1 MKRNESK
8 RTEGKRVETKSNET
22 KKNKNKK
29 PVRKSFTGLKITLL
43 TIAILIIYIVIIPA
57 SACKNL
63 SGKAID
69 ADKITNPYI
78 TEEKALVSAHRSG
91 KDIAP
96 ENTMAA
102 FQYCIETEDFNV
114 DVFEFDLHITK
125 DGKLIL
131 LHDSTLD
138 RTTNSEEHF
147 GKKNVTPSSK
157 TYEELREL
165 NFGENFENEAGEY
178 PYRGLRGADIPEELR
193 AVLLEDVL
201 DYLEGNGHFKY
212 IIEIKDAGENGKKAC
227 DELYRILKEKELLDD
242 VVFGTFNPDVTAYAD
257 KNYPDMLRSASIMEV
272 LTFYVLCGY
281 GIDVNEDFFKYEA
294 LQIPT
299 GYYGIIC
306 LDTDRI
312 INYAHNHNIAV
323 QYWTINTAS
332 EVEYLN
338 SIGADCIMS
347 DAPDMA
353 YDVINAE

>member
-1 MKRNESK
+1 MFN
-8 RTEGKRVETKSNET
+8 
-22 KKNKNKK
+22 NKK
-29 PVRKSFTGLKITLL
+29 KKAKKKAFKRA
-43 TIAILIIYIVIIPA
+43 IAIIAIVLAFVIFLPA
-57 SACKNL
+57 YMCKNEP
-63 SGKAID
+63 GKVAEASDIN
-69 ADKITNPYI
+69 NPYI
-78 TEEKALVSAHRSG
+78 TEKNSLVSAHRSG

-102 FQYCIETEDFNV
+102 FRYCIETEDFNV

-138 RTTNSEEHF
+138 RTTNSAEHF
-147 GKKNVTPSSK
+147 GEKGVKPSEK
-157 TYEELREL
+157 TYAELREL

-178 PYRGLRGADIPEELR
+178 PYRGLRGDDIPDELR

-201 DYLEGNGHFKY
+201 DYIEGNGHFQY

-227 DELYRILKEKELLDD
+227 DELYRILKEKELLKD

-257 KNYPDMLRSASIMEV
+257 KNYPDMLRSASIPEV
-272 LTFYVLCGY
+272 LSFYLLCSY
-281 GIDVNEDFFKYEA
+281 GIDVDADFFKYEA

-312 INYAHNHNIAV
+312 INYAHRHNIAV
-323 QYWTINTAS
+323 QYWTINDAQ

>member
-1 MKRNESK
+1 MKR
-8 RTEGKRVETKSNET
+8 R
-22 KKNKNKK
+22 NKK
-29 PVRKSFTGLKITLL
+29 KSLVKRITKTLGKIISAVLVL
-43 TIAILIIYIVIIPA
+43 AVVLIVIP
-57 SACKNL
+57 SVM
-63 SGKAID
+63 GKVSDGEAPNKD
-69 ADKITNPYI
+69 EITNPYI

-96 ENTMAA
+96 ENTMEA

-114 DVFEFDLHITK
+114 DIFEFDLHITK

-138 RTTNSEEHF
+138 RTTNSAEHF
-147 GKKNVTPSSK
+147 GAEGVKPSEK

-165 NFGENFENEAGEY
+165 NFGENFENKEGEY
-178 PYRGLRGADIPEELR
+178 PYRGLRGEDIPDELR

-201 DYLEGNGHFKY
+201 DYLESNGDFQY
-212 IIEIKDAGENGKKAC
+212 IIEIKDSGENGKNAC
-227 DELYRILKEKELLDD
+227 DELYRILKEKDLLED

-257 KNYPDMLRSASIMEV
+257 KHYPDMLRSASIIETIV
-272 LTFYVLCGY
+272 FYVLCGY
-281 GIDVNEDFFKYEA
+281 GIDVDEDFFKYEA

-299 GYYGIIC
+299 ERAIIY
-306 LDTDRI
+306 LNTPRVV
-312 INYAHNHNIAV
+312 NYAHRHNIAV
-323 QYWTINTAS
+323 QYWTINDAE
-332 EVEYLN
+332 EVAYLN

>member
-1 MKRNESK
+1 MKR
-8 RTEGKRVETKSNET
+8 
-22 KKNKNKK
+22 KNKK
-29 PVRKSFTGLKITLL
+29 KSPFKRVVKTFGKIVSIILAL
-43 TIAILIIYIVIIPA
+43 AIVVIVVPSVIGKV
-57 SACKNL
+57 SA
-63 SGKAID
+63 GEE
-69 ADKITNPYI
+69 ADKSKITNPYI

-102 FQYCIETEDFNV
+102 FQYCIEAEDFNV
-114 DVFEFDLHITK
+114 DIYEFDLHITK

-138 RTTNSEEHF
+138 RTTNSVEHF
-147 GKKNVTPSSK
+147 GEEGVTPSQK

-165 NFGENFENEAGEY
+165 NFGENFKNADGEY
-178 PYRGLRGADIPEELR
+178 PYRGLRGDDIPDELR

-201 DYLEGNGHFKY
+201 DYLEDNGDFQY
-212 IIEIKDAGENGKKAC
+212 IIEIKDSGINGKNAC
-227 DELYRILKEKELLDD
+227 DELYRILKEKELLED

-257 KNYPDMLRSASIMEV
+257 KNYPDMLRSASIIETV
-272 LTFYVLCGY
+272 VFYVLCGY
-281 GIDVNEDFFKYEA
+281 GIDVDADFFKYEA

-299 GYYGIIC
+299 GYFGIIC
-306 LDTDRI
+306 LDTDRV
-312 INYAHNHNIAV
+312 INYAHRNNIAV
-323 QYWTINTAS
+323 QYWTINDAE

-347 DAPDMA
+347 DSPDMA